1 MAAGDILKG
10 VAARYFFS
18 RRYIPIMKPLL
29 DLWPVCV
36 FFIAYQWYSIYIATA
51 VLMAAV
57 GVHSLLTWWR
67 ERRLTPMQWL
77 TLGLVVLFG
86 GATLILH
93 EPRFIQWKPT
103 LLQWL
108 MALAFAGSHFIGK
121 KPLIRRLLDAQVV
134 LPSAVWTRLSLSWI
148 GFFLFSG
155 AANLWVAYH
164 FDEAT
169 WVSFK
174 LFGLLG
180 MTFLF
185 ILLQG
190 IWLARHV
197 SDAPGQ
203 PE

>member
-1 MAAGDILKG
+1 MAPGDILKR
-10 VAARYFFS
+10 VAAHYSLS
-18 RRYIPIMKPLL
+18 RRYTRIMKPLL
-29 DLWPVCV
+29 DLWPVIV
-36 FFIAYQWYSIYIATA
+36 FFIVYQWYSIYIATA

-57 GVHSLLTWWR
+57 GVHSLLVWWQ

-108 MALAFAGSHFIGK
+108 MALAFAGSHFIGE

-134 LPSAVWTRLSLSWI
+134 LPPTVWTRLSLAWI

-155 AANLWVAYH
+155 AVNLWVAYT

>member
-1 MAAGDILKG
+1 
-10 VAARYFFS
+10 
-18 RRYIPIMKPLL
+18 MKPLL
-29 DLWPVCV
+29 DLWPVIV
-36 FFIAYQWYSIYIATA
+36 FFIVYQWYSIYVATA

-67 ERRLTPMQWL
+67 ARQLTPMQWL

-108 MALAFAGSHFIGK
+108 MALAFAGSHFIGE
-121 KPLIRRLLDAQVV
+121 KPLIRRLLEAQVV
-134 LPSAVWTRLSLSWI
+134 LPPAVWTRLSLAWI

-155 AANLWVAYH
+155 AVNLWVAYTY
-164 FDEAT
+164 DEAT

-185 ILLQG
+185 VLLQG
-190 IWLARHV
+190 VWLARYV
-197 SDAPGQ
+197 SDTPGQ